1 MFKTNCK
8 IAIALLPFLLTS
20 SAVFAQGTVTPEIL
34 NGDNVPI
41 SSKLTDTAYWH
52 NQALSQST
60 GNLIQQMQQL
70 TYPEVSAKGSW
81 LLYHLKI
88 NDALTVPYLV
98 HIPVNYNPAKRTSLY
113 VFLHGAATR
122 KTFGNP
128 AATAAAME
136 KVLEIPLK
144 NAIILYPFARENFNW
159 LFHQQAFEAI
169 AEQIRQVK
177 TRYNVNDNKVYIGGH
192 SDGARG
198 AFWFALN
205 NSSPFAAC
213 FGICYEPLLFTNT
226 PLRNL
231 RNTYFYGISANND
244 VLFNNRQVN
253 QIFNYGRSIGVNW
266 YNYNVTGGHDLP
278 FASPDSIGFLFHTLL
293 GKSRNVLPKRITYEV
308 ADVKNGRCA
317 WLQVD
322 ALDTLQEVKN
332 WVESYKLK
340 VTQSGSQQEEAL
352 NLTPSRYGAITAEV
366 KNNTVTIKTSRI
378 KALTIYALNGFFDMS
393 KPITIKLNDDAP
405 YTISLKADNR
415 FLVDE
420 FLKTA
425 DREMLALCKIAL
437 NVK

>member
-20 SAVFAQGTVTPEIL
+20 SAVFAQGTDTPEII

-41 SSKLTDTAYWH
+41 PSKLTDTAYWH

-60 GNLIQQMQQL
+60 GNLIQQIQQL
-70 TYPEVSAKGSW
+70 TYPEVSAKGCW

-88 NDALTVPYLV
+88 NDTLNVPYLV
-98 HIPVNYNPAKRTSLY
+98 HIPRNYNPVKRTPLY

-122 KTFGNP
+122 KTFGNS

-177 TRYNVNDNKVYIGGH
+177 SRYNVNDNKVYIGGH

-205 NSSPFAAC
+205 NSSQFAAC

-226 PLRNL
+226 PLHNL
-231 RNTYFYGISANND
+231 RNAYFYSISANND

-253 QIFNYGRSIGVNW
+253 QIFNYGRSVGANW

-278 FASPDSIGFLFHTLL
+278 FASPDSIGFLFNNLM
-293 GKSRNVLPKRITYEV
+293 GRSRNTLPKRITYEV

-322 ALDTLQEVKN
+322 ALDTLQEAKN

-340 VTQSGSQQEEAL
+340 VTQLGSQQEEAL

-366 KNNTVTIKTSRI
+366 KNNIVTIKTSRI
-378 KALTIYALNGFFDMS
+378 KALTIYALNGLFDIS

-415 FLVDE
+415 FLADE

-425 DREMLALCKIAL
+425 DRQMLPLCKIAL